1 MYSSEMT
8 NPGLY
13 YLQGNGSLV
22 YNRTPIVDE
31 FVFYVFSCIYQPT
44 GSGAETEMVLG
55 SKVTMVAVT
64 TLWKVS
70 ATTSKVARSHPGASA
85 RELLAR
91 ATAPWALIV
100 KLPEK
105 SIFIQ
110 FTPVC
115 MKI

>member
-1 MYSSEMT
+1 
-8 NPGLY
+8 
-13 YLQGNGSLV
+13 
-22 YNRTPIVDE
+22 
-31 FVFYVFSCIYQPT
+31 
-44 GSGAETEMVLG
+44 MVLG

-100 KLPEK
+100 KLPEE

-110 FTPVC
+110 FTPYEDMEYVGGVQFIYEC
-115 MKI
+115 TSEQTRKH

>member
-1 MYSSEMT
+1 
-8 NPGLY
+8 
-13 YLQGNGSLV
+13 
-22 YNRTPIVDE
+22 
-31 FVFYVFSCIYQPT
+31 
-44 GSGAETEMVLG
+44 MVLG

-100 KLPEK
+100 KLPEE

-115 MKI
+115 MKIWNMSVVCNLYTSALANKQDNFNSQ